1 MKRRTYVILF
11 TIGAVI
17 AALSF
22 LFVLVD
28 NADVQNL
35 RWVLFAIGVGA
46 SLVSLI
52 FIILKRPKN
61 EKKSVLPEGAEYR
74 KKRTI
79 MTAPEIRLYRNLCSV
94 LDMRKCTVLPQVALL
109 SVVDKISG
117 GGYRSELFRIAD
129 FCIVD
134 ASTFAPLLVIELN
147 DASHERDDRKL
158 RDEKVAAICSDASL
172 PLMTV
177 TLDRINDVR
186 WLKYELR
193 KKL

>member
-1 MKRRTYVILF
+1 MNRRTYFITLL
-11 TIGAVI
+11 IGAAI

-28 NADVQNL
+28 NDDVQNL
-35 RWVLFAIGVGA
+35 RWVMFGVGVLA
-46 SLVSLI
+46 AVVSLAFLI
-52 FIILKRPKN
+52 FKRPKT
-61 EKKSVLPEGAEYR
+61 EKKSVLPDGAEYR

-79 MTAPEIRLYRNLCSV
+79 MTAPEVQLYRNLCSV
-94 LDMRKCTVLPQVALL
+94 LDLRKCTVLPQVALL

-134 ASTFAPLLVIELN
+134 AMTFAPLLVIELN
-147 DASHERDDRKL
+147 DASHARDDRKL
-158 RDEKVAAICSDASL
+158 RDEKVSAICADASL

-177 TLDRINDVR
+177 TLDRINDIY
-186 WLKYELR
+186 WLKSELR